1 MDKIDE
7 LERRIE
13 ELKQEKRIAE
23 LELQVAHL
31 LDEIAAL
38 KWRPAYWT
46 PCPDWTYWTPCP
58 DWTYWTPCPDWTYWT
73 WRPQYGPTYYTTSG
87 ESTSD
92 TYVAKQ

>member
-46 PCPDWTYWTPCP
+46 PCPDWT
-58 DWTYWTPCPDWTYWT
+58 